1 MNTIDL
7 PLSLP
12 KVSLESLTWNLLLCT
27 ILAGILC
34 WHYYIRAQKKYLR
47 RDLALVLPVICLTTL
62 LVITVVKSSL
72 ALSLGLV
79 GALSIVRFR
88 TPIKEPEELAYIFLA
103 IALGLAL
110 GADQREVAAVSVP
123 LILGFISAIGFF
135 TKENSSPNG
144 NLLITVEVPR
154 NDNGNENLEDILKA
168 VANICPTIE
177 VRKIHQDNRIFTI
190 VAIVNVNEPEILTKF
205 SESFNS
211 EYPLGRFTFID
222 DSSFPNE

>member
-1 MNTIDL
+1 MSSEAVNFKA
-7 PLSLP
+7 SAA
-12 KVSLESLTWNLLLCT
+12 VSLCSQLPHNIVEQFSGDITEYHALFSIS
-27 ILAGILC
+27 ILS
-34 WHYYIRAQKKYLR
+34 
-47 RDLALVLPVICLTTL
+47 P
-62 LVITVVKSSL
+62 
-72 ALSLGLV
+72 
-79 GALSIVRFR
+79 
-88 TPIKEPEELAYIFLA
+88 TPIPRAPPDAPSPIIITIIGTDKDIISNIFLA

-135 TKENSSPNG
+135 TKENSSPTG

-154 NDNGNENLEDILKA
+154 NDNENENLEDILKT

-211 EYPLGRFTFID
+211 HYPNGRFTFID